1 MDMISVKEF
10 FQTPAVAAKCVS
22 CSMLTSCISYDNL
35 IPKITT
41 EYFAD
46 RVRIALNRE
55 AGERPALSRSCNA
68 ESPPICHWE
77 TGKAGKTRMQS
88 QKNCPIGTLYRPCER
103 QEGTIIFMCFVCLF
117 AGEQEGFLFC
127 GDCNGKAFFTGF
139 PMTLVETK
147 CGCIRIRTCFPKCI
161 AVFIFFYEKG
171 TD

>member
-68 ESPPICHWE
+68 ESTSICHWE
-77 TGKAGKTRMQS
+77 TGKARKTRMQS
-88 QKNCPIGTLYRPCER
+88 QKNCPIGTLKSFLRATGRHVFCVSYAFLLSW
-103 QEGTIIFMCFVCLF
+103 QK
-117 AGEQEGFLFC
+117 GF
-127 GDCNGKAFFTGF
+127 
-139 PMTLVETK
+139 
-147 CGCIRIRTCFPKCI
+147 
-161 AVFIFFYEKG
+161 FI
-171 TD
+171 